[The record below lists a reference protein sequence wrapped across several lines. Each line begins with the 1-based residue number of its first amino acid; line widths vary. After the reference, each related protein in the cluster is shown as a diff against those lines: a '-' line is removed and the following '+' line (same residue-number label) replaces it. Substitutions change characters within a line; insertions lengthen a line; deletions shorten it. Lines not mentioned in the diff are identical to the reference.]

1 MLWVLP
7 VQRSLLVISLGLFSL
22 LVGCSQDLSG
32 SGTSTTAPIADAR
45 INCDSSDGDF
55 FRSDVWPILQ
65 QCSSCHLEGG
75 VATNRGARFIITP
88 GDAES
93 SHGQMRDYIA
103 LAGDRLVNKPTLYQV
118 SHGGGRLF
126 SADSQEAAVLAEAVL
141 RYSQSAP
148 QCTEEESPRAEQP
161 GYGDVSLISRTRTLR
176 KAAIMLG
183 SELPDNSTL
192 NRVRDDDDALRAEL
206 RALMQGPGF
215 DAWLKDGANDRL
227 LSRKYVD
234 GMSEAQE
241 TLGGTY
247 YKALYERT
255 SAAFEEADLA
265 ASACGGDLET
275 EGCADAREK
284 RQRANLIYR
293 ETQRALAEEPLEL
306 IRHVVTNDRP
316 YSEVLTADY
325 RMMNPFTYEI
335 LDKKSW
341 QGAYDSLDPG
351 DWRPGQIR
359 LYQFAW
365 HGTLQEQT
373 GRDYLPSAGILSSP
387 VFLAR
392 FPSTETNRNRARAR
406 WTYQFFLG
414 VDIER
419 LAVRAMDAEELQQV
433 TNPGAE
439 GSSCF
444 GCHSLLDP
452 VAATFQSWGNDGHFL
467 DRRGHDALP
476 PSYITSQDYQTGDM
490 WYRRQLPAGFN
501 QLSMPTLSPYGP
513 VNGHDDGLRWLAEQI
528 VNDDRFATG
537 TVQFWFKGLLGR
549 EPLLQPLE
557 PSDPN
562 YSAHLNAWQAEQA
575 LINQLGQHFRQNNE
589 DLKSLLVEMMLS
601 PLFRSER
608 FNQASDS
615 RREALRDLGI
625 GQLLTPEQ
633 LDRKLTAVLGQSW
646 QLDWQ
651 QRGQL
656 LENYYLFYGGI
667 DSDGITERPQ
677 LLNSLMV
684 SVTERMANELACELV
699 FQEFWPGMPRTLFPL
714 VEITTDPTTE
724 AGEAAIRNNL
734 RHLLWRLWGTTDSA
748 EVDAAWDLYRA
759 LYEQR
764 LSWEDPT
771 PYLSQVAAWSGP
783 DANPDEDEYCT
794 VRDRDPND
802 GIDIS
807 LNWNDISNS
816 DWVAASNGDPEPVRA
831 HLGSFYNPEQTLR
844 PWVGVLVYLLTDI
857 QFLTE

>member
-1 MLWVLP
+1 MHRSFIVFSLGFI
-7 VQRSLLVISLGLFSL
+7 SLLT
-22 LVGCSQDLSG
+22 GCSQELAGAG
-32 SGTSTTAPIADAR
+32 SPTTAPVADVR
-45 INCDSSDGDF
+45 IDCDSSDVEF
-55 FRSDVWPILQ
+55 FSNEVWPILQ
-65 QCSSCHLEGG
+65 ECSGCHVEGG
-75 VATNRGARFIITP
+75 VAANQGARFTVAP
-88 GDAES
+88 GNAAAS
-93 SHGQMRDYIA
+93 QTLLRDYIA

-118 SHGGGRLF
+118 SHGGGHLF
-126 SADSQEAAVLAEAVL
+126 STSSPEAATLAEAVL
-141 RYSQSAP
+141 RYSQGAP
-148 QCTEEESPRAEQP
+148 QCSEEESPVAEQP

-183 SELPDNSTL
+183 SDLPDTSTL
-192 NRVRDDDDALRAEL
+192 NQVRDDDDALRTEL
-206 RALMQGPGF
+206 RALMQGPNF
-215 DAWLKDGANDRL
+215 EAWLKNGANDRL
-227 LSRKYVD
+227 LSRKYLD

-247 YKALYERT
+247 YEALYERT
-255 SAAFEEADLA
+255 SEAFDSADAAATACGSDLEADTSECALA
-265 ASACGGDLET
+265 RAE
-275 EGCADAREK
+275 

-306 IRHVVTNDRP
+306 IRHVVTNDLP
-316 YSEVLTADY
+316 YREVLTADY
-325 RMMNPFTYEI
+325 RMMNPFTYEV
-335 LDKKSW
+335 LDGASW
-341 QGAYDSLDPG
+341 QGGYDPLDPT

-359 LYQFAW
+359 RYRVAW
-365 HGTLQEQT
+365 GVSLQART

-419 LAVRAMDAEELQQV
+419 LAVRAMDPEELQQV

-467 DRRGHDALP
+467 DRQGYDALP
-476 PSYITSQDYQTGDM
+476 PSYVSSEHYQANDQ
-490 WYRRQLPAGFN
+490 WYRQQLPAGFN
-501 QLSMPTLSPYGP
+501 QQTMPTLSSFGP
-513 VNGHDDGLRWLAEQI
+513 VNGHDDGLRWLADQI
-528 VNDDRFATG
+528 VEDDRFATG

-557 PSDPN
+557 PDDPN
-562 YSAHLNAWQAEQA
+562 YNADLEAWQAEQA
-575 LINQLGQHFRQNNE
+575 LIAELGQQFRDNDEN
-589 DLKSLLVEMMLS
+589 LKSLLVEMMMS

-608 FNQASDS
+608 FDQASAS
-615 RREALRDLGI
+615 RREALRELGI

-677 LLNSLMV
+677 FLNSMMV
-684 SVTERMANELACELV
+684 SVTERMANELACERV
-699 FQEFWPGMPRTLFPL
+699 FQEFWPGMPRTLFPM
-714 VEITTDPTTE
+714 VEITTDPSTE
-724 AGEAAIRNNL
+724 AGETAIRNNL
-734 RHLLWRLWGTTDSA
+734 QHLMWRLWGAAEPA
-748 EVDAAWDLYRA
+748 EVDAAWELYKA

-764 LSWEDPT
+764 LSWDEPT
-771 PYLSQVAAWSGP
+771 PYLSQVAAWSGA
-783 DANPDEDEYCT
+783 DANPEEDEYCP
-794 VRDRDPND
+794 VRDLDPND
-802 GIDIS
+802 GIAIA
-807 LNWNDISNS
+807 LNWGGITTS
-816 DWVAASNGDPEPVRA
+816 DWVAANNGNPEPVRT